1 MIPQY
6 AKIESV
12 EVEGIDPSDY
22 PDFSDAYISYAEIY
36 FTDPQ
41 GNEQKREATE
51 EELDELNDDSHFVY
65 ELVWKTIF

>member
-1 MIPQY
+1 MYRIMYRIMIPKT

-22 PDFSDAYISYAEIY
+22 PDFCDAYISYAEI
-36 FTDPQ
+36 D
-41 GNEQKREATE
+41 GREATE

>member
-22 PDFSDAYISYAEIY
+22 PDFSDAYISYAEI
-36 FTDPQ
+36 D
-41 GNEQKREATE
+41 GREATE

-65 ELVWKTIF
+65 ELVWKQLF

>member
-22 PDFSDAYISYAEIY
+22 PDFCDAYISYAEI
-36 FTDPQ
+36 D
-41 GNEQKREATE
+41 GREATE

-65 ELVWKTIF
+65 ELVWKQLF